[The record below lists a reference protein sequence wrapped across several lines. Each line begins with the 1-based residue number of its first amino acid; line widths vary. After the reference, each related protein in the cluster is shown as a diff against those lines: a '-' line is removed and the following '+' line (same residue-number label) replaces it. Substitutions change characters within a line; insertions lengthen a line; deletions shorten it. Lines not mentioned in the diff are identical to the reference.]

1 MDLELELD
9 YATIED
15 TFFDNS
21 RAGGKKYPSTKRKV
35 KKGEKRDRIVPKA
48 DQPVSEIF
56 KLKLVTPLTK
66 VQHQFFESYCNTGHI
81 VGHGSAGTGKSFLS
95 IYLAMQD
102 VLNGVYEKLIIIRSP
117 LESVKIGFL
126 PGDEKEKVE
135 VYEKPYH
142 SIFQELFGKANAYE
156 QLKRRGLVEFEAT
169 AFLRGTTFNNCVIVY
184 DEFQN
189 GTWME
194 SSTVLTR
201 MGKNSKMVIVGD
213 FRQSDHKNHRDK
225 EDVQKLMRILK
236 TMNSMDFIE
245 FTSKDIVRS
254 PFVKEFIMACERD
267 EDSHP

>member
-1 MDLELELD
+1 MDLELED
-9 YATIED
+9 YIED
-15 TFFDNS
+15 KFFDS
-21 RAGGKKYPSTKRKV
+21 KVDGKKYPSTKKKV
-35 KKGEKRDRIVPKA
+35 KRKEKTAKVE
-48 DQPVSEIF
+48 QPISEIF
-56 KLKLVTPLTK
+56 KLKLVSPLTK
-66 VQHQFFESYCNTGHI
+66 VQHQFFESYCNTGHL

-102 VLNGVYEKLIIIRSP
+102 VLNGVYDKLIIIRSP

-142 SIFQELFGKANAYE
+142 SIFAELFGKSDAYE

-169 AFLRGTTFNNCVIVY
+169 AFLRGTTFNNAVIVY

-194 SSTVLTR
+194 SNTVLTR
-201 MGKNSKMVIVGD
+201 MGENSKIVIVGD
-213 FRQSDHKNHRDK
+213 YRQSDHKNSMDK
-225 EDVQKLMRILK
+225 KAALKLIRILK
-236 TMNSMDFIE
+236 TMQSIDFIE

-254 PFVKEFIMACERD
+254 KFVKDFIMACERD
-267 EDSHP
+267 EDAYPE